1 MESAAQQIATK
12 TQMNVIKTFL
22 IISICFVLCWF
33 PNRVYFFLFNMSIVT
48 NLRSNARYITVTLA
62 FLNVCLNPFIYAAKL
77 DPVKKYLRQ
86 KMCSRRRQESDE
98 AVASVINIIGNSTTV
113 QMTGQACVK
122 RVKSVERCM
131 SGSRFFRIASHYY
144 SSSLQ

>member
-1 MESAAQQIATK
+1 MRSAAQKKTTK

-48 NLRSNARYITVTLA
+48 NLSSNARYITVFLA

-86 KMCSRRRQESDE
+86 KMCSRRRQESNE
-98 AVASVINIIGNSTTV
+98 AVATIISIIGNSTAV
-113 QMTGQACVK
+113 QTTDQA
-122 RVKSVERCM
+122 
-131 SGSRFFRIASHYY
+131 
-144 SSSLQ
+144 